1 VNGEEHDNPFY
12 VPPDEEIFRM
22 KDKIK
27 QKKRR
32 QREEENN
39 QKIWEK
45 KKKHN
50 NEGKLR
56 EMNNI

>member
-1 VNGEEHDNPFY
+1 
-12 VPPDEEIFRM
+12 M

-27 QKKRR
+27 QKKRK
-32 QREEENN
+32 QREIENS

-45 KKKHN
+45 KKKHD

-56 EMNNI
+56 EMNNIQAEIDMNL